1 MKNKKLLAVIAV
13 LLVIVTVSGILLG
26 IFLKPDKND
35 EKDNITLRVS
45 LQTLELIDRKAAQ
58 YNLSRNQFLNQC
70 IEYALANMDDTPPE
84 P

>member
-1 MKNKKLLAVIAV
+1 MSKFVPK
-13 LLVIVTVSGILLG
+13 
-26 IFLKPDKND
+26 KND